1 MDGYKTLKEYYL
13 TIKSNNKFYRLLK
26 FEQGVDKSFY
36 IRWNLELFTSKI
48 SYHKKYDSNK
58 KGFRVHQYGCSGD
71 RIIESINYRSKFIT
85 DYYNSFVE
93 FHFNKLSDDNK
104 IERSGDKDLIFDI
117 EEDEI
122 DKYKIVLFSDK
133 RKDLLDKDYNNM
145 SIKKIDLVDYYLIV
159 SLFKKLIEK

>member
-1 MDGYKTLKEYYL
+1 MDRYNTLKEYYL
-13 TIKSNNKFYRLLK
+13 TIKSNNKLYHLLK

-48 SYHKKYDSNK
+48 SYHKRYDSNE

-71 RIIESINYRSKFIT
+71 KIIESVNYRSKFIT
-85 DYYNSFVE
+85 DYHNSFAE

-104 IERSGDKDLIFDI
+104 IERLEDRDLIFDI
-117 EEDEI
+117 GEDEI

-133 RKDLLDKDYNNM
+133 RKDLLDRDYYNM
-145 SIKKIDLVDYYLIV
+145 FSKKINLVDYYLIV
-159 SLFKKLIEK
+159 SLFKK